1 MKINPLHS
9 LIRPLSSGEAG
20 LLRRFLYEAIF
31 VPEGMPAPPESI
43 VDAPELKVYTEDF
56 GSRKDDLCLV
66 AEQHGVV
73 VGAVWTRIMDDFG
86 HVDGQTPSLAISLL
100 PEYRGKGTGSRL
112 LSAMLELLRQKG
124 YSRVSLSV
132 QKENR
137 AALQLYLKHGF
148 HTVRES
154 DEEYV
159 MVAEL
164 GGNHLHRAF
173 FEKREATD

>member
-1 MKINPLHS
+1 MTNNPIPS

-20 LLRRFLYEAIF
+20 LLRRFLYEVIF
-31 VPEGMPAPPESI
+31 VPEGVPTPPESI
-43 VDAPELKVYTEDF
+43 VDAPELKVYIEDF

-66 AEQHGVV
+66 TEQDGVV

-86 HVDGQTPSLAISLL
+86 HIDVQTPSLAISLL

-137 AALQLYLKHGF
+137 AALRLYLKHGF

-159 MVAEL
+159 MVAEP
-164 GGNHLHRAF
+164 GGNHR
-173 FEKREATD
+173 D

>member
-1 MKINPLHS
+1 MK
-9 LIRPLSSGEAG
+9 SSYIGD
-20 LLRRFLYEAIF
+20 
-31 VPEGMPAPPESI
+31 MPAPPESI
-43 VDAPELKVYTEDF
+43 VDAPELKVYIENF

-66 AEQHGVV
+66 AEQDGVV

-86 HVDGQTPSLAISLL
+86 HIDGQTPSLAISLL

-137 AALQLYLKHGF
+137 AALRLYLKHGF
-148 HTVRES
+148 LPVRES
-154 DEEYV
+154 GEEYV

-164 GGNHLHRAF
+164 GGNHL
-173 FEKREATD
+173 D